1 MKRSTAF
8 FINGGAGRVVT
19 SIPAFELYEKE
30 NPDDDFIIVCEGGM
44 DFYKGHP
51 TLHKRAYDTWHKGL
65 FEQFIKDRDCVSPE
79 PYRIWEYYNQ
89 QCSIAQAFDIEI
101 NKKGIRDL
109 PAPTIDLNKSE
120 LIQGKGVVD
129 EVRAVTGFDK
139 ILVIQPFGRGVEESL
154 IDSTSRSFRVEDML
168 AMANQLKQ
176 EYGIIIMSEHQLN
189 LYEENENEVPLAQP
203 QIPDL
208 RIWSAVIKEADHF
221 LGCDSVGQHVA
232 KALGTPATVVTGSTF
247 PINTSYLN
255 DKDVTIFD
263 IGEGRRVYSPIRASM
278 EEEPDRVN
286 DKAMNMSDAHVND
299 IVKSIKG
306 KMGKSKKSAPRQPSE
321 QMQQPQGEVCPTHGV
336 VHRPGDG
343 FHHGGNR

>member
-101 NKKGIRDL
+101 NKKGIRDM

-120 LIQGKGVVD
+120 LGQGKGIVE

-139 ILVIQPFGRGVEESL
+139 IIVVQPFGRGVEESL
-154 IDSTSRSFRVEDML
+154 IDTTSRSFRVEDML
-168 AMANQLKQ
+168 ALCNQLKQ
-176 EYGIIIMSEHQLN
+176 EYGIIIMAEHQLN
-189 LYEENENEVPLAQP
+189 LYEENENETPLAQP

-208 RIWSAVIKEADHF
+208 RIWSGVIKEADHF

-255 DKDVTIFD
+255 DKDVTVFD

-286 DKAMNMSDAHVND
+286 DKAMNMSNEHVND
-299 IVKSIKG
+299 IVKSIKN
-306 KMGKSKKSAPRQPSE
+306 KMGKSKKSPKRPPSE
-321 QMQQPQGEVCPTHGV
+321 QMQQQQGEVCPTHGV
-336 VHRPGDG
+336 VHTPGDG
-343 FHHGGNR
+343 YHHGGR

>member
-101 NKKGIRDL
+101 NKKGIRDM
-109 PAPTIDLNKSE
+109 PAPTIHLNKSE
-120 LIQGKGVVD
+120 LGQGKGIVE

-139 ILVIQPFGRGVEESL
+139 IIVVQPFGRGVEESL
-154 IDSTSRSFRVEDML
+154 IDTTSRSFRVEDML
-168 AMANQLKQ
+168 ALCNQLKQ
-176 EYGIIIMSEHQLN
+176 EYGIIIMAEHQLN
-189 LYEENENEVPLAQP
+189 LYEENENETPLAQP

-208 RIWSAVIKEADHF
+208 RIWSGVIKEADHF

-232 KALGTPATVVTGSTF
+232 KALSTPATVVTGSTF

-255 DKDVTIFD
+255 DKDVTVFD
-263 IGEGRRVYSPIRASM
+263 IGDGRRVYSPIRASM

-286 DKAMNMSDAHVND
+286 DKAMNMSNEHVND
-299 IVKSIKG
+299 IVKSIKN
-306 KMGKSKKSAPRQPSE
+306 KMGKSKKSPKRPPSE
-321 QMQQPQGEVCPTHGV
+321 QMQQQQGEVCPTHGV
-336 VHRPGDG
+336 VHKPGDG
-343 FHHGGNR
+343 FHHGGR

>member
-19 SIPAFELYEKE
+19 SIPAFELFEKE

-51 TLHKRAYDTWHKGL
+51 TLHNRAYDTWHKGL
-65 FEQFIKDRDCVSPE
+65 FEQFIKDRNCVSPE

-109 PAPTIDLNKSE
+109 PAPTISLNKAE
-120 LIQGKGVVD
+120 MGQGKSIVE
-129 EVRAVTGFDK
+129 EVKAVTGFDK

-154 IDSTSRSFRVEDML
+154 IDQTSRSFRVEDML

-189 LYEENENEVPLAQP
+189 LYEEDKNETPLAQP

-208 RIWSAVIKEADHF
+208 RIWSGVIKEADHF

-263 IGEGRRVYSPIRASM
+263 IGDGRRVYSPIRASM

-286 DKAMNMSDAHVND
+286 DKAMNMSNEQVND
-299 IVKSIKG
+299 IVKSIKS
-306 KMGKSKKSAPRQPSE
+306 KMGKAKKSTPRPPSE

-336 VHRPGDG
+336 VHQPGDG
-343 FHHGGNR
+343 YHHGGHR